1 MADAITTITSK
12 EYSTGI
18 KRVTIVFTAATAA
31 ALFTSAVLS
40 GEVGKELI
48 NVSTKFGSTGPTDD
62 SDLSIVD
69 ALSGRDLVATNGPNS
84 VDNAVVN
91 YVAPETNAICVGALT
106 VAIANNAVN
115 NASCTVILVFRSRIY

>member
-1 MADAITTITSK
+1 MADASTVRTSRQ
-12 EYSTGI
+12 YSTGI
-18 KRVTIVFTAATAA
+18 KVVTIVFTAATGAA
-31 ALFTSAVLS
+31 AFTSDVMT

-69 ALSGRDLVATNGPNS
+69 SNSGRDLVATNGPNS

-91 YVAPETNAICVGALT
+91 YVAPETNSIVTGKLT
-106 VAIANNAVN
+106 IAIANNAVN
-115 NASCTVILVFRSRIY
+115 NASVTVILVFKSNNI